1 MPPSELYQTICN
13 TFTAEKW
20 QYAEVEGREVIQVGF
35 EAHHT
40 RVNMHIQA
48 FPELSA
54 ISVVSEN
61 STGTKEPA
69 RRERLAELAMRS
81 NEMLTIGNF
90 EMRWDLGVLVFRA
103 TNLFPTPQGDPE
115 IIKGLVHTTVS
126 EMDRIAPPLSM
137 ILSTEGAELAGLNI
151 EELLKGEDLL
161 PQPPEENS

>member
-13 TFTAEKW
+13 TFTAENW

-54 ISVVSEN
+54 VSVVSET
-61 STGTKEPA
+61 STGTKDPA

-81 NEMLTIGNF
+81 NELLTIGNF
-90 EMRWDLGVLVFRA
+90 EMRWELGVLVFRA
-103 TNLFPTPQGDPE
+103 TNLFPTPQGTPG

-126 EMDRIAPPLSM
+126 EMDRIAPPLAM
-137 ILSTEGAELAGLNI
+137 IMSAEGAELAGLNI
-151 EELLKGEDLL
+151 AELLSREDLL